1 MAWRGR
7 FQPIKAGEARRE
19 KARYGSETSLSVE
32 RQASGEL
39 PPIENLDELT
49 AFLAEGA
56 KPKDAWRIGTEHEK
70 FIYCRETLEPV
81 SYEGENGIRAILER
95 LSATTGW
102 EIIRDN
108 GLPIGLKGEGASVSL
123 EPGGQ
128 VELSGAPLET
138 IHQTCAEVARHLDA
152 VKAVAEPLN
161 IAFFGMGFAPTWTRA
176 EMPQMPK
183 SRYAIMR
190 NYMPKVGG
198 LGLDMMHRTCT
209 VQVNLDFSSEADMVA
224 KFRTSLALQPIAT
237 ALFANSSIV
246 EGKPSGWASW
256 RAHIWTDTDPDR
268 TGLLKFVFE
277 DGFGFER
284 YRDYMLD
291 VPMYFARRGGK
302 YHDAAGLS
310 FRDFLDGKLSIL
322 PGARANI
329 LDWEDHLSTAFPEVR
344 LKRFLEMRG
353 ADSGPW
359 ARICALPAFWVG
371 LLYDSDSLAAAWD
384 VAKEWTAEMR
394 DALREDAAHYG
405 LKAKIGKRT
414 VQDVAKEVLA
424 ISRAGLQRRAKPGA
438 MAVDETAFLEPLHA
452 IAESGV
458 TMGEYAAR
466 HFIEDLDGDERRLLA
481 EASF

>member
-1 MAWRGR
+1 M
-7 FQPIKAGEARRE
+7 
-19 KARYGSETSLSVE
+19 SVE
-32 RQASGEL
+32 RQASGDL
-39 PPIENLDELT
+39 APIDSLDDLT
-49 AFLAEGA
+49 AFMASGA
-56 KPKDAWRIGTEHEK
+56 KPKSEWRIGTEHEK
-70 FIYCRETLEPV
+70 FIYCRDTLKPV
-81 SYEGENGIRAILER
+81 GYEGENGIRAILER
-95 LSATTGW
+95 LSVTTGW
-102 EIIRDN
+102 EVLRDN
-108 GLPIGLKGEGASVSL
+108 GLPIGLKGEGAAVSL

-138 IHQTCAEVARHLDA
+138 LHQTCEETGRHLDA
-152 VKAVAEPLN
+152 VKAVADPLN

-183 SRYAIMR
+183 SRYTIMR
-190 NYMPKVGG
+190 NYMPKVGN

-209 VQVNLDFSSEADMVA
+209 VQVNLDFSSEADMIA

-256 RAHIWTDTDPDR
+256 RAHIWTDTDPNR
-268 TGLLKFVFE
+268 TGLLDFVFE
-277 DGFGFER
+277 DGFSFER
-284 YRDYMLD
+284 YRDYLLD
-291 VPMYFARRGGK
+291 VPMYFVRRDGK

-310 FRDFLDGKLSIL
+310 FRDFLKGELPIL
-322 PGARANI
+322 PGVRPHI

-371 LLYDSDSLAAAWD
+371 LLYDSDALAAAWD
-384 VAKEWTAEMR
+384 VAKDWTREMR
-394 DALREDAAHYG
+394 EALRADAAHYG

-414 VQDVAKEVLA
+414 VQDVAGEIVA
-424 ISRAGLQRRAKPGA
+424 IAREGLKRRARPGA
-438 MAVDETAFLEPLHA
+438 MVFDETNFLDPLQG

-458 TMGEYAAR
+458 TMGEYMAH
-466 HFIEDLDGDERRLLA
+466 HFVVDLEGDERRLLA
-481 EASF
+481 EVSF